1 MNEIVMILLEPLN
14 FKKNLFMGCLG
25 FLFNLIIAM
34 FTPGDIR
41 GCFSWILMGLGI
53 LGVWILHELGY
64 VE

>member
-14 FKKNLFMGCLG
+14 FFKKLFMGCLG

-41 GCFSWILMGLGI
+41 GCFSWILFVLVMVAWYI
-53 LGVWILHELGY
+53 IAEVNS
-64 VE
+64 

>member
-1 MNEIVMILLEPLN
+1 
-14 FKKNLFMGCLG
+14 MGCLG

-41 GCFSWILMGLGI
+41 GCFLWIFWALLILCGWICLKLGI
-53 LGVWILHELGY
+53 

>member
-1 MNEIVMILLEPLN
+1 
-14 FKKNLFMGCLG
+14 MGCLG